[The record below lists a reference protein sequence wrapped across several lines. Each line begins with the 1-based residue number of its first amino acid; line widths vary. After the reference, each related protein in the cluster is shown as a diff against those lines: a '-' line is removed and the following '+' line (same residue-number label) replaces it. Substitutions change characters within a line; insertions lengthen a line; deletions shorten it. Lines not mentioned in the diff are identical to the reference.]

1 MGELANRAG
10 HPLEVPPILMSSPP
24 ERSTEQRL
32 ASVRER
38 LAYGMDRRE
47 FLRTLVGAGY
57 TLGLARWLG
66 VDDVFN
72 AADGEV
78 PVVTALV
85 RSDPSDPWSLEPQTT
100 NVPAAWYASVKKAF
114 EINEML
120 AQSTITSYLGSAVV
134 PGSYDSGSARITV
147 EVSVE
152 PTELR
157 ETLERLADGILF
169 DVKSINPDDFSDK
182 RPVGEPRYLRD
193 PGQPGVPAGV
203 VCESQYSIATLG
215 APLYDPDS
223 RSRYFSTAQHA
234 FQAAGETVGN
244 LVSLPF
250 ENGERSE
257 LGRVAGSY
265 EVSDVATIEPTGYHQ
280 PRSVIAGNSTYDVCG
295 QYTRFGLA
303 DLVARGE
310 PLQKVGAMTG
320 QTSGMVQGIDAV
332 SCLTSRTCRHGQ
344 LRWGTETDMTDGD
357 SGSVSFHRDEQADD
371 GSVLIAGFNNART
384 WWPGQSYV
392 WGVSAYHFTD
402 RHGLH
407 F

>member
-1 MGELANRAG
+1 
-10 HPLEVPPILMSSPP
+10 MSSSPDRP
-24 ERSTEQRL
+24 SEQRL

-38 LAYGMDRRE
+38 LDYEMDRRE
-47 FLRTLVGAGY
+47 VLRTLVGAGY

-85 RSDPSDPWSLEPQTT
+85 RSNPADPWSLEPQTT
-100 NVPAAWYASVKKAF
+100 NVPAAWYARVRKAF
-114 EINEML
+114 ELNDML
-120 AQSTITSYLGSAVV
+120 AQSTITGYLGSAVV

-157 ETLERLADGILF
+157 ETLEKLADGILF
-169 DVKSINPDDFSDK
+169 NVKSINPDDFSEE
-182 RPVGEPRYLRD
+182 RPVGEPRYLRN
-193 PGQPGVPAGV
+193 PEQQGVPAGII
-203 VCESQYSIATLG
+203 CESQYSIATLG

-223 RSRYFSTAQHA
+223 RSHYFSTAQHA
-234 FQAAGETVGN
+234 FQAAGETVGSP
-244 LVSLPF
+244 VSLPF
-250 ENGERSE
+250 ENGEQSE
-257 LGRVAGSY
+257 LGRVVGSY
-265 EVSDVATIEPTGYHQ
+265 EVADVAIIEPTGYYQ
-280 PRSVIAGNSTYDVCG
+280 PHGVIAGDSTYDVRG
-295 QYTRFGLA
+295 QYTRLGLA

-310 PLQKVGAMTG
+310 PLHKVGGMTG
-320 QTSGMVQGIDAV
+320 QTSGTIQGIDAV

-392 WGVSAYHFTD
+392 WGISAYALTD
-402 RHGLH
+402 HHGLH

>member
-1 MGELANRAG
+1 
-10 HPLEVPPILMSSPP
+10 MSSSPDRP
-24 ERSTEQRL
+24 TDQRL

-38 LAYGMDRRE
+38 LEYGMDRRE
-47 FLRTLVGAGY
+47 VLRTLVGAGY

-66 VDDVFN
+66 VDDVFD
-72 AADGEV
+72 ADDGEV
-78 PVVTALV
+78 PVVTAVV
-85 RSDPSDPWSLEPQTT
+85 RSDPEDPCSLEPRTR
-100 NVPAAWYASVKKAF
+100 NVPAPWYARVRKAF
-114 EINEML
+114 ELNEML
-120 AQSTITSYLGSAVV
+120 ARSTITGYLGSAVV
-134 PGSYDSGSARITV
+134 PGSYDSGGARITV
-147 EVSVE
+147 EVSVD

-157 ETLERLADGILF
+157 ETLERLADGILI
-169 DVKSINPDDFSDK
+169 DIESVNPDDFSEE
-182 RPVGEPRYLRD
+182 RPVGEPRYVRN
-193 PGQPGVPAGV
+193 PGQPAVPAGV
-203 VCESQYSIATLG
+203 VCESEHSIATLG
-215 APLYDPDS
+215 APLYDAES
-223 RSRYFSTAQHA
+223 RTRYFSTAQHA
-234 FQAAGETVGN
+234 FHAADETLGSP
-244 LVSLPF
+244 VSLPF

-265 EVSDVATIEPTGYHQ
+265 EVADVATIEPTGFHQ
-280 PRSVIAGNSTYDVCG
+280 PSSVIAGKSTYEVRG

-303 DLVARGE
+303 DLVARSE

-320 QTSGMVQGIDAV
+320 QTSGMIQGIDAV
-332 SCLTSRTCRHGQ
+332 SCLTSRTCRRGQ

-392 WGVSAYHFTD
+392 WGISAYALTD